1 MPDSTDDT
9 QIIWPESWTRRLDL
23 ETCFDPT
30 LPLAI
35 DVGCG
40 KGRFLLARAAKHPEI
55 NYLGIERLLLRIRK
69 INNLALRQGLKNIR
83 LLRIEAAYAVEWL
96 LPPACAD
103 IVYVF
108 FPDPWPK
115 RKHHRRRLFNAHF
128 LDVLHSR
135 MKAGAEL
142 HVATDHLAYF
152 DDIHALLE
160 KDSRYEPI
168 PVFEPSEEEKT
179 DFELV
184 FVNQGAPIGRCSYR
198 KTGHG
203 DGSSPPLPPPS
214 SQHTQA

>member
-1 MPDSTDDT
+1 MPDAADQT
-9 QIIWPESWTRRLDL
+9 QVIWPESWTQRVDL
-23 ETCFDPT
+23 AAHFDPGR
-30 LPLAI
+30 PLAV

-69 INNLALRQGLKNIR
+69 IDKKARRRGLANIR
-83 LLRIEAAYAVEWL
+83 LLRIEANYALEWL
-96 LPPACAD
+96 LPPACAA

-115 RKHHRRRLFNAHF
+115 RRHHRRRLFNAHF

-142 HVATDHLAYF
+142 HVATDHLPYF
-152 DDIHALLE
+152 DEIHALLE
-160 KDSRYEPI
+160 EDSRFDPI
-168 PVFEPSEEEKT
+168 EVFEPSEDEKT

-184 FVNQGAPIGRCSYR
+184 FVTQGAPIGRCSYR
-198 KTGHG
+198 RNGPAVA
-203 DGSSPPLPPPS
+203 DDPRPPHPS
-214 SQHTQA
+214 